1 MLYELLPELAMKET
15 RSITL
20 FPRNPYG
27 LPPGNY
33 GLVEQYCN
41 EEGCD
46 CRRVLLNVMS
56 DVTMGSVAVI
66 AYGWESMDFY
76 AKWFGIKKMD
86 IKQMDELE
94 KDSVKKFKGPCLNL
108 FSSQSE
114 FAPAVMQMVIDCV
127 LKDEKYVDRLKRH
140 YMLFRAIIDEK
151 HRGAKSEEG
160 KAEEFGRESAVMQRN
175 APPDSPY
182 YDPSMP
188 RAAKVGRNEPC
199 PCGCGKKY
207 KKCCGA

>member
-46 CRRVLLNVMS
+46 CRRVLLNVVS

-76 AKWFGIKKMD
+76 AKWFGIKKLD

-94 KDSVKKFKGPCLNL
+94 KDSVKSFKGPCLNL
-108 FSSQSE
+108 FSSQSK

-151 HRGAKSEEG
+151 HRGAKRRNHG
-160 KAEEFGRESAVMQRN
+160 KRDQQNGSI
-175 APPDSPY
+175 
-182 YDPSMP
+182 
-188 RAAKVGRNEPC
+188 
-199 PCGCGKKY
+199 
-207 KKCCGA
+207 